1 MTERLYSADFE
12 RFVVRHFGARGR
24 VWLDQLPAR
33 VERYARLWQFELEHH
48 LAGGLGGP
56 WTPAQPEIAAL
67 TLWSGKPAPSLLRSD
82 AVGGALLIERIEPGL
97 MFEGGA
103 AAADAGRLADLLREL
118 HAPSPTSTLAEEFPS
133 LAEVVEK
140 LITTADEEA
149 EARSHTEAVA
159 LRPTLERGC
168 RTVEAPLDSCDGRAT
183 VLHGDLENKNILI
196 CRKRGLAAI
205 DPLPCIG
212 DPAYDAGYWAAST
225 PPDEAREQRC
235 MLLAEALD
243 LDSKRVRLWAF
254 VAVLDPA
261 F

>member
-56 WTPAQPEIAAL
+56 WTPAQPETAAL

-133 LAEVVEK
+133 LTGVVEK
-140 LITTADEEA
+140 LSSDEQ
-149 EARSHTEAVA
+149 
-159 LRPTLERGC
+159 
-168 RTVEAPLDSCDGRAT
+168 DGES
-183 VLHGDLENKNILI
+183 DL
-196 CRKRGLAAI
+196 
-205 DPLPCIG
+205 
-212 DPAYDAGYWAAST
+212 AGQTGA
-225 PPDEAREQRC
+225 
-235 MLLAEALD
+235 
-243 LDSKRVRLWAF
+243 
-254 VAVLDPA
+254 
-261 F
+261 